1 MSTRAAGLH
10 HPKPGLAPAGSL
22 TRFFD
27 RWIFVL
33 MAVWFIAVAP
43 MFIWDVLRTRR
54 IHKAYS
60 IWLAGFLPSSVLI
73 YLLWNTDWWQATAAW
88 LVGL

>member
-1 MSTRAAGLH
+1 MSTTVSSLDYQTSGRA
-10 HPKPGLAPAGSL
+10 L

-27 RWIFVL
+27 RLLFVL

-43 MFIWDVLRTRR
+43 MFIWDVLRTRKV
-54 IHKAYS
+54 HKAFS
-60 IWLAGFLPSSVLI
+60 LWLAGFLPSSVLI
-73 YLLWNTDWWQATAAW
+73 YLLWNTDGWQATAPR